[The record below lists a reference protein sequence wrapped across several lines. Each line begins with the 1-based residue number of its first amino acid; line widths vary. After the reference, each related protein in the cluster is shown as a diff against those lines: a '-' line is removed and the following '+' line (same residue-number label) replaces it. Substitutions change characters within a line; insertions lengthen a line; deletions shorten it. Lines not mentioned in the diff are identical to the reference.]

1 MKIKDSAGGHL
12 TLDSLIDAIR
22 QEARRRGDTESAPGT
37 APLKRKISS
46 QIAHKLFGEIELKD
60 GAHIRE
66 FLPLYGE
73 EFLIIAY
80 RTLLGRSLDSS
91 GAQHYMAALL
101 EGRIT
106 RWELLARLRLSPEG
120 RARGFHLRR
129 LWLGFMASMTYR
141 LPVIGCIA
149 ALLARILALP
159 QWLQFQSGQEMRL
172 NHVERRIN

>member
-22 QEARRRGDTESAPGT
+22 QEARRRGDTESAPGI
-37 APLKRKISS
+37 APLKHKVSS
-46 QIAHKLFGEIELKD
+46 QMAHKLFGEIELKD
-60 GAHIRE
+60 GAHIRQ

-101 EGRIT
+101 EGRIS

-120 RARGFHLRR
+120 RARGFHLRGI
-129 LWLGFMASMTYR
+129 WIGFIAAMTYR

-149 ALLARILALP
+149 ALFSRILALP
-159 QWLQFQSGQEMRL
+159 QWLQFQSAQEMYL
-172 NHVERRIN
+172 SHVERRIN